1 MSYNQLHLA
10 DPYTFPPQG
19 NMTEEEAMEL
29 ARQEARAWRDL
40 ELASTDWIVPLTD
53 HPNRDS
59 YLTYRASLRNW
70 PTTDSF
76 PDTKPTL

>member
-10 DPYTFPPQG
+10 DPYTFPPQD

-29 ARQEARAWRDL
+29 AYQEARAWRDL

-59 YLTYRASLRNW
+59 YLTYRTNLRNFLFFFLFRA
-70 PTTDSF
+70 TRS
-76 PDTKPTL
+76 TL